1 MSDTIRVLSTLAIKG
16 AVPGLAM
23 QYQAAGGARLDADFA
38 PTLALLQRLR
48 TGEAADV
55 VVLTREGLDEM
66 AREGRVAAGSCVD
79 LARSWVGVAVKA
91 GGPHPDIADEAALRA
106 TLLGARAVAYSRLG
120 ASGVLFARLI
130 EQLGIAAE
138 INARA
143 VIIQQGFTAERL
155 VAGEVDLAIQQISEL
170 KQIDGIEVVGPI
182 PHELQTPAVF
192 SAGRMAAATN
202 AGEAD
207 RLLRFL
213 ASRDVAPALRASGLE
228 PWLEGRPAMS

>member
-1 MSDTIRVLSTLAIKG
+1 MSDTIRVLSTLAVKG
-16 AVPGLAM
+16 AIPGLAH
-23 QYQAAGGARLDADFA
+23 QYQDAGGARLDADFA
-38 PTLALLQRLR
+38 PTMALLQRLR
-48 TGEAADV
+48 AGEAADV
-55 VVLTREGLDEM
+55 VILTREGLDEM
-66 AREGRVAAGSCVD
+66 AREGRVVADNCVD

-91 GGPHPDIADEAALRA
+91 GAQHPVIGDEAALRA

-120 ASGVLFARLI
+120 ASGILFAKLI

-155 VAGEVDLAIQQISEL
+155 VAGDADLAIQQISEL
-170 KQIDGIEVVGPI
+170 KQVAGIEVVGPI
-182 PHELQTPAVF
+182 PYSLQTPAVF

-202 AGEAD
+202 AAEAD

-213 ASRDVAPALRASGLE
+213 ASPDVAPALRASGLE
-228 PWLEGRPAMS
+228 P